1 MQNNNILQNPHL
13 EIVQPTLNL
22 ICFTSDTCG
31 KINSLEF
38 WDVVMG
44 IVLMYPNI

>member
-13 EIVQPTLNL
+13 GIVQPTLNL
-22 ICFTSDTCG
+22 TCFTSDTCG
-31 KINSLEF
+31 KNSALDF
-38 WDVVMG
+38 WDMVMG